1 MKEIVLN
8 MIQDATLLMDD
19 SKANAVAISKELNAS
34 RNIISQYLNEYFN
47 AGILIKINTRP
58 VIFFD
63 KHLIEEHYSCILD
76 ESEYISLSAF
86 QDLIENEKNKDFEN
100 LIGYDESLSTVI
112 NQCRATI
119 SYPPEGLPMLL
130 YGPTGTGKSMIAQT
144 MYDYCIHQNLIEK
157 DKQFL
162 ILNCSE
168 FANNPELLTAN
179 LFGYKKGA
187 FTGADKDNPGLLKV
201 AEGGILFLDEV
212 HALKAEC
219 QEKLFL
225 FMDKGIYHRMGDN
238 EKWIHS
244 HVRLLFATT
253 ENPQK
258 VLLKTLLRRIPMMIT
273 LPSLQERGVHERIQL
288 IYHLFKKEEK
298 RLNKKIQFSNIVYNA
313 LVSTVFPGNI
323 GDLKNCIQASC
334 VNAYYNCDPSGNT
347 LQIHAYHLPANLIE
361 LNELAKQKI
370 VDNQVAMIPLDDL
383 RKYINH
389 DRAQVHLNN
398 QILEVNEELIELKT
412 SFADFL
418 DKSFQYLNEYNDH
431 TIYQK
436 NTKQSSGF
444 LYVQS
449 MLSNIFDI
457 ISNRY
462 GLKISNN
469 DLLTFATY
477 IHDYTRYNFELRNYF
492 DKHQIEI
499 TNLYKNVN
507 ERIHR
512 EFLIAQEIA
521 QSIHANADIELDEMA
536 ISVLTLYLKKF
547 NRIMDCNKRIG
558 IILTHGYS
566 TASSISDATNRLL
579 EQYIFDAIDMPL
591 QVSNEEIVEQL
602 NDYLNKIGSYDE
614 IVLLVDMGSL
624 EDIHKGISSSAHAN
638 IGIINNV
645 TIKMAL
651 EVGNGI
657 RQGESLETIFKK
669 VDQAALPTHHIIH
682 YHHKDPVI
690 LCSCASG
697 LGTADRLKKILE
709 ESIPKSLVVKILTY
723 DYNELIEKQLNSTFF
738 EQYEVI
744 CIVGTLNPN
753 LDDVPFIPIEDLII
767 NVSLDKLHH
776 YFKDYLSID
785 DMKIFKTNILKN
797 FSLTNIM
804 NSLTILNPTKL
815 LEQVSSAIEDLQQ
828 RLQTSF
834 SNNTCVG
841 LYVHVCCLIER
852 LVMHQDIDQYPNIN
866 DFVKQQEHFIQCV
879 KAAFSPIEHYY
890 MIEVMP
896 PEIGFIYD
904 YVENDASEKGNK
916 EKEDENSL

>member
-1 MKEIVLN
+1 
-8 MIQDATLLMDD
+8 
-19 SKANAVAISKELNAS
+19 
-34 RNIISQYLNEYFN
+34 
-47 AGILIKINTRP
+47 
-58 VIFFD
+58 
-63 KHLIEEHYSCILD
+63 
-76 ESEYISLSAF
+76 
-86 QDLIENEKNKDFEN
+86 
-100 LIGYDESLSTVI
+100 
-112 NQCRATI
+112 
-119 SYPPEGLPMLL
+119 
-130 YGPTGTGKSMIAQT
+130 
-144 MYDYCIHQNLIEK
+144 
-157 DKQFL
+157 
-162 ILNCSE
+162 
-168 FANNPELLTAN
+168 
-179 LFGYKKGA
+179 
-187 FTGADKDNPGLLKV
+187 
-201 AEGGILFLDEV
+201 
-212 HALKAEC
+212 
-219 QEKLFL
+219 
-225 FMDKGIYHRMGDN
+225 
-238 EKWIHS
+238 
-244 HVRLLFATT
+244 
-253 ENPQK
+253 
-258 VLLKTLLRRIPMMIT
+258 
-273 LPSLQERGVHERIQL
+273 
-288 IYHLFKKEEK
+288 
-298 RLNKKIQFSNIVYNA
+298 
-313 LVSTVFPGNI
+313 
-323 GDLKNCIQASC
+323 
-334 VNAYYNCDPSGNT
+334 
-347 LQIHAYHLPANLIE
+347 
-361 LNELAKQKI
+361 NELAKQKI

-398 QILEVNEELIELKT
+398 QILEENEELIELKT

-418 DKSFQYLNEYNDH
+418 DKSFQFLNEYNDH

-436 NTKQSSGF
+436 NIKQSSGF

-449 MLSNIFDI
+449 MLANIFDI

-492 DKHQIEI
+492 DKNQTKINH
-499 TNLYKNVN
+499 LYKNVK

-521 QSIHANADIELDEMA
+521 QSIHANADIELDDMA

-547 NRIMDCNKRIG
+547 NRIIDLNKRIG

-785 DMKIFKTNILKN
+785 DMKVFKTNILKN

-828 RLQTSF
+828 RLLTSF

-852 LVMHQDIDQYPNIN
+852 LVMHQDIDQYP
-866 DFVKQQEHFIQCV
+866 DVECFKTKQASFIQSV
-879 KAAFSPIEHYY
+879 KAAFSAIEHYY
-890 MIEVMP
+890 RIEVMP

-904 YVENDASEKGNK
+904 YVENDAFGKGK
-916 EKEDENSL
+916 EEIEEENSL